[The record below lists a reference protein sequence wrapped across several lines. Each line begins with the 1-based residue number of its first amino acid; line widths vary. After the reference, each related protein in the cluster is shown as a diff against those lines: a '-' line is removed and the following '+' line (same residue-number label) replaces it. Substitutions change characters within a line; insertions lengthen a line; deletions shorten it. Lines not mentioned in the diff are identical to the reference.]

1 MLLKKGG
8 NIDNLNKGI
17 YEIKKT
23 FYNIKEP
30 DKLLLFLNDK
40 LKPSEKAKNER
51 GEVFTP
57 LELVNEMLD
66 KLPLEVWSNPNLKWL
81 DPATGIGNFPVMV
94 YLRLMNGLKYFESNP
109 EKRRKHILENMLYMV
124 EIDKLNVFL
133 LKKVFCGNTY
143 NLNIFEGSFIKE
155 TNNKNVDILFGNKPI
170 KNKENLEFERKI
182 SEIKFDI
189 ILGNPPYNQGGIKSI
204 KREKQKKEYK
214 TIWEYFI
221 IESFNLLKNNGY
233 LLYIIPLYWL
243 KLTHELHNL
252 ILEKYLI
259 YLQLWDN
266 SKSKQTINGEIPIS
280 IFLIKNIDNSI
291 KKLNTDIKIN
301 KLRKKIIQNYNI
313 YINKNNTI
321 PLGFISQLLKLQN
334 FIIKNNLFID
344 FKTTKLKGNDKEKFK
359 LPNFKSIKL
368 SDNYCIDTFTIK
380 DGYLG
385 NKTFQQHEDAN
396 KRKLIICNKAT
407 LSGIFIDDG
416 KFGICG
422 SNNYYILGDN
432 LELIKHILEFKI
444 IKIASLFTKFR
455 QDLLDTDLFKYYIP
469 DLRKIKGIQ
478 TEEELYKA
486 INLTKKEI
494 NEIEKF
500 NL

>member
-155 TNNKNVDILFGNKPI
+155 TNNKNVDILFGNKPV
-170 KNKENLEFERKI
+170 KKKENLEFEKKVEKI
-182 SEIKFDI
+182 REFDI
-189 ILGNPPYNQGGIKSI
+189 ILGNPPYNQGGIKS
-204 KREKQKKEYK
+204 KTSKTTDSK
-214 TIWEYFI
+214 TIWNFFI
-221 IESFNLLKNNGY
+221 FNAFNLLKINGY
-233 LLYIIPLYWL
+233 FLFITPLSWL
-243 KLTHELHNL
+243 KSSHNCHNIL
-252 ILEKYLI
+252 LEKYLI
-259 YLQLWDN
+259 YLQLWDY
-266 SKSKQTINGEIPIS
+266 SKSKQTINGKIPIS

-291 KKLNTDIKIN
+291 KKINTYIKLYN
-301 KLRKKIIQNYNI
+301 LEKKYNIEYNI

-344 FKTTKLKGNDKEKFK
+344 FKTTKLKGNNKEKFK

-368 SDNYCIDTFTIK
+368 SDNYCIDTYTIK
-380 DGYLG
+380 DGYFG
-385 NKTFQQHEDAN
+385 NKTFEQHEDAD

-422 SNNYYILGDN
+422 THNYYILGDN
-432 LELIKHILEFKI
+432 LELLKNILDYKI
-444 IKIASLFTKFR
+444 IKIASLFTKFG
-455 QDLLDTDLFKYYIP
+455 QNFLDTDLFKYYIP

-478 TEEELYKA
+478 TEEQLYKA

>member
-17 YEIKKT
+17 YEIKRT

-94 YLRLMNGLKYFESNP
+94 YLRLMNGLKYFESNS

-155 TNNKNVDILFGNKPI
+155 TNNKNVDILFGNKPVN
-170 KNKENLEFERKI
+170 NKENLEFEKKVEKI
-182 SEIKFDI
+182 REFDI
-189 ILGNPPYNQGGIKSI
+189 ILGNPPYNQGGIKS
-204 KREKQKKEYK
+204 KTSKTTDSK
-214 TIWEYFI
+214 TIWNFFI
-221 IESFNLLKNNGY
+221 FNAFNLLKINGY
-233 LLYIIPLYWL
+233 FLFITPLSWL
-243 KLTHELHNL
+243 KSSHNCHNIL
-252 ILEKYLI
+252 LEKYLI
-259 YLQLWDN
+259 YLELWDDN
-266 SKSKQTINGEIPIS
+266 KSKQSINGEIPIS

-291 KKLNTDIKIN
+291 KKLNTNIKIN

-313 YINKNNTI
+313 YINKNNSI

-334 FIIKNNLFID
+334 FIIKNNLFLD
-344 FKTTKLKGNDKEKFK
+344 FKTTKLKVNDKEKFK

-368 SDNYCIDTFTIK
+368 SDNYCIDTYTIK

-385 NKTFQQHEDAN
+385 NKTFEQHEDAD

-422 SNNYYILGDN
+422 THNYYILGDN
-432 LELIKHILEFKI
+432 LELLKNILDYKI
-444 IKIASLFTKFR
+444 IKIASLFTKFG
-455 QDLLDTDLFKYYIP
+455 QNFLDTDLFKYYIP

-478 TEEELYKA
+478 TEEQLYKA